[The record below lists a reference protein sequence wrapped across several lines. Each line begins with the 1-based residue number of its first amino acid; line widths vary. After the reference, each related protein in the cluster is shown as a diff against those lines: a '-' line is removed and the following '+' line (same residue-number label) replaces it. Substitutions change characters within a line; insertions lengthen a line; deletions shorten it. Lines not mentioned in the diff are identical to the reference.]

1 MMTLCKE
8 DAELYYELWFPLLD
22 FVNEKMKVN
31 PTIGKI
37 YGAQS
42 LNIVEVKEI
51 ANALWGDVRMIDEY
65 LERCGSEFSEEH
77 RSIIEGWKRRI
88 CDDFI
93 LERNLKSGS
102 IFISAHTEEVYLVSG
117 IISSWE
123 EIFYYRS
130 PPIMLSAVL
139 IPFRDVIIS
148 DGLVSAY
155 NVMFGGNYSS
165 ELKDIYMTAKKRKV
179 IRKSL

>member
-1 MMTLCKE
+1 MTLSKE
-8 DAELYYELWFPLLD
+8 DAELFYELWFPILD
-22 FVNEKMKVN
+22 FVNEKLKVN
-31 PTIGKI
+31 PAINKI
-37 YGAQS
+37 YRAQN
-42 LNIVEVKEI
+42 LNIAEVKEI
-51 ANALWGDVRMIDEY
+51 ANALWDNVRLIAEY
-65 LERCGSEFSEEH
+65 LEKHSSGFSKEH
-77 RSIIEGWKRRI
+77 LEIIEGWKRRV

-130 PPIMLSAVL
+130 PPIMLSATL
-139 IPFRDVIIS
+139 IPFRGIIVS

-155 NVMFGGNYSS
+155 NVVFGKNYSN
-165 ELKDIYMTAKKRKV
+165 EWKDIYMTAKKSGSIHKA
-179 IRKSL
+179 L

>member
-1 MMTLCKE
+1 MTLNKE
-8 DAELYYELWFPLLD
+8 DAELFYELWFPILD
-22 FVNEKMKVN
+22 FVNEKLNVN
-31 PTIGKI
+31 PDIGKI
-37 YGAQS
+37 HVAQN

-51 ANALWGDVRMIDEY
+51 ANALWDNVRLIDEY
-65 LERCGSEFSEEH
+65 LEKHCSGFSKDRLE
-77 RSIIEGWKRRI
+77 IIEGWKRRV

-130 PPIMLSAVL
+130 PPIMLSATL
-139 IPFRDVIIS
+139 IPFRGVIIS

-155 NVMFGGNYSS
+155 NVVFGKNYSS
-165 ELKDIYMTAKKRKV
+165 EWKDIYMTAKKSGAIHKA
-179 IRKSL
+179 L